1 MTYILISRAIYSL
14 GAIVLNSLNGTGQVW
29 LDNVQCRGNETRLID
44 CPANPIGT
52 SNCGHDEMLQVDCRG
67 TYA

>member
-1 MTYILISRAIYSL
+1 MTCILISRAIYPL
-14 GAIVLNSLNGTGQVW
+14 GAIVYNSRNGTGQIW

-44 CPANPIGT
+44 CLANPLGT
-52 SNCGHDEMLQVDCRG
+52 HDCVHSEDAGVDCRG